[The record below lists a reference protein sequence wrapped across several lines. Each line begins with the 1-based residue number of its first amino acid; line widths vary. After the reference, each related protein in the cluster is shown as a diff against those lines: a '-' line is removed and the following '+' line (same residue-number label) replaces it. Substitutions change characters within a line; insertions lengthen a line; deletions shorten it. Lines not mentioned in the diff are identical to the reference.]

1 MTMETLTIPIVRT
14 SASDGIAPVELIE
27 GMSTVSASR
36 STRAVIKAYKAAA
49 GVTSNLRFPLVADC
63 PVNPV
68 TLGRAMRKVWK
79 AALNGVEK
87 GGSILVELRP
97 KKEMQVVEIIASPA
111 ATVRQAE

>member
-27 GMSTVSASR
+27 AMSTVSASR
-36 STRAVIKAYKAAA
+36 STRAVIKAYKAA

-111 ATVRQAE
+111 ATVRKAE